1 MSKKQQHLHICKV
14 NGNLVA
20 IIYKRSEMALCK
32 WAFIIIDEH
41 LSTMRDADEENV
53 NENLMT
59 CLPFKI
65 ALNGWP
71 HHRECLKIAIRL
83 SFDKLLKYFSVY
95 RALQKY
101 YLADFSSPHKNLW
114 CHCPN
119 FKTGIFD
126 IISSWFIIFSSSPND
141 DNLRRRWPYNFKAY
155 ETFRNVHVF
164 LSLDFLR

>member
-1 MSKKQQHLHICKV
+1 MKTQSLRSNSVTREVNLNRTKIDGKMLIWKNSNATFWVSFKECDMTTKKDSLTRFAHSSMNLRRGARMSQKEQHLHICKV

-65 ALNGWP
+65 ALNGP
-71 HHRECLKIAIRL
+71 ITQCRKTAIRL
-83 SFDKLLKYFSVY
+83 PF
-95 RALQKY
+95 
-101 YLADFSSPHKNLW
+101 
-114 CHCPN
+114 
-119 FKTGIFD
+119 
-126 IISSWFIIFSSSPND
+126 
-141 DNLRRRWPYNFKAY
+141 
-155 ETFRNVHVF
+155 
-164 LSLDFLR
+164 